1 MHADTPEP
9 MMVDDASAELSSR
22 FAELQLAHTTL
33 LQEFQSART
42 MHEHKNYTYNCVL
55 EQQQAEYASLLQ
67 RFDSLKVETDAKIK
81 DVEGHCDSQAEDMRA
96 LRRQLNELEEESNG
110 YAVLSILHAAL
121 ITFRLRH
128 PNITELFLNTDGA
141 NCYSGKYLA
150 LSLIELSRWTGM
162 KILSHNTGEP
172 GKNKSE
178 LDAHFAIASAVCIEG
193 IATGQ
198 GSLDATSA
206 HNLLKAHEHTGGLNS
221 TVAHE
226 KGVFAAIT
234 SYSCRRYVYDD
245 SGAFKEMR
253 LHRQTGMGEGVVIT
267 ATQLRNCWLNEPQQ
281 PTGCIAIDA
290 NSKEVV
296 MRTSSVSSTPN
307 IVQAVGAETPVGPP
321 ITNPSTATLPSEA
334 VGAET
339 TGVTPGPRTN
349 AQPQVPSS
357 KKDGVRRKRLQR
369 MQSKGT
375 VTAAKFRV
383 KPNLQAESVIR
394 K

>member
-1 MHADTPEP
+1 M
-9 MMVDDASAELSSR
+9 SA
-22 FAELQLAHTTL
+22 
-33 LQEFQSART
+33 
-42 MHEHKNYTYNCVL
+42 
-55 EQQQAEYASLLQ
+55 
-67 RFDSLKVETDAKIK
+67 
-81 DVEGHCDSQAEDMRA
+81 
-96 LRRQLNELEEESNG
+96 
-110 YAVLSILHAAL
+110 
-121 ITFRLRH
+121 
-128 PNITELFLNTDGA
+128 
-141 NCYSGKYLA
+141 
-150 LSLIELSRWTGM
+150 
-162 KILSHNTGEP
+162 

-226 KGVFAAIT
+226 VIT
-234 SYSCRRYVYDD
+234 DRSNTLI
-245 SGAFKEMR
+245 GAFKEMR

-394 K
+394 KCKLAQKRKAALAKAREAI